1 MSLLDFLGIGSA
13 LAEAAQTAA
22 TSDTTQ
28 GGGGSFLHMLPML
41 ILFIAVFYFLLVRPQ
56 TKRSKE
62 HKKLMS
68 NLAIGDEIMTA
79 GGIMGRLVKVKDTYI
94 VISVAKNVEIVFQ
107 KNAITSILPKGTI
120 ESLE

>member
-1 MSLLDFLGIGSA
+1 
-13 LAEAAQTAA
+13 
-22 TSDTTQ
+22 
-28 GGGGSFLHMLPML
+28 ML
-41 ILFIAVFYFLLVRPQ
+41 ILFIAVFYFLVRPQ

-120 ESLE
+120 ESLEDEVVIRYGAIFY

>member
-28 GGGGSFLHMLPML
+28 GGSFLHMLPML